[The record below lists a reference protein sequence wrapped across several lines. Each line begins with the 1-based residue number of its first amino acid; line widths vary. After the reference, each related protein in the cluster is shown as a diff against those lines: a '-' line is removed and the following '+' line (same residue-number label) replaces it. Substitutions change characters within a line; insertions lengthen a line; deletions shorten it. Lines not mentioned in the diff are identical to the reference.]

1 MRCWGELVMS
11 LRNPYHLL
19 MFHCSLISSGRVKP
33 VIYTKVY
40 SLENLA
46 DGLQALEQRKTWGK
60 VAVRVRDDKTKAK
73 L

>member
-1 MRCWGELVMS
+1 MLSQPISSSNDR
-11 LRNPYHLL
+11 R
-19 MFHCSLISSGRVKP
+19 SLISSGRVKP

-40 SLENLA
+40 PLENLA

-60 VAVRVRDDKTKAK
+60 VAVRVRDEKAKAK